1 MLSGMDFIINSF
13 GKYSSNTR
21 YSEAQLKRAHVLWT
35 DVPHSSTDPERLC
48 QQASLGLF
56 HEKARNTFYVDALE
70 MCLTE
75 TQEDQ
80 LTSQQRKKL
89 NENRWTNS
97 AFSSSE
103 IQT

>member
-48 QQASLGLF
+48 
-56 HEKARNTFYVDALE
+56 
-70 MCLTE
+70 
-75 TQEDQ
+75 
-80 LTSQQRKKL
+80 
-89 NENRWTNS
+89 
-97 AFSSSE
+97 
-103 IQT
+103 